1 MRSEGGGLQ
10 IQPPGGMEDMDPA
23 GVAKGYYDNCL
34 AKGSDA
40 IPGSKP
46 GEYLMFT
53 ERQEVARTAEEQ
65 GEGKKK
71 AKAKKKADVEK
82 LGWGIGFKELI
93 ARAGIDVNDA
103 EQMDGA
109 ELLL

>member
-1 MRSEGGGLQ
+1 
-10 IQPPGGMEDMDPA
+10 
-23 GVAKGYYDNCL
+23 
-34 AKGSDA
+34 
-40 IPGSKP
+40 
-46 GEYLMFT
+46 MFT

-71 AKAKKKADVEK
+71 AKAKKKADAEK

-103 EQMDGA
+103 QQMDSA
-109 ELLL
+109 ELQL

>member
-1 MRSEGGGLQ
+1 MLRR
-10 IQPPGGMEDMDPA
+10 
-23 GVAKGYYDNCL
+23 
-34 AKGSDA
+34 KGS
-40 IPGSKP
+40 GVQLKSV
-46 GEYLMFT
+46 G
-53 ERQEVARTAEEQ
+53 VGVSARTAEEQ

-93 ARAGIDVNDA
+93 ARVGIDVNDA

>member
-1 MRSEGGGLQ
+1 MAPSGKENATHGK
-10 IQPPGGMEDMDPA
+10 PPQ
-23 GVAKGYYDNCL
+23 KR
-34 AKGSDA
+34 
-40 IPGSKP
+40 PGP
-46 GEYLMFT
+46 

-71 AKAKKKADVEK
+71 AKAKKKADAEK

-103 EQMDGA
+103 QQMDDA